1 MRIISLFFSLFSSG
15 DDTGDLTWIV
25 LNRSEQLDSIL
36 RGSNSRLMII
46 FKHSSRCGISSMI
59 LNDFT
64 RNYKLSD
71 DSAELYF
78 LDIIKENELSNE
90 VSIRY
95 GVVHESPQLIVIK
108 DEKVIHH
115 ASHFRIDAKKL
126 NDLVSAEK

>member
-1 MRIISLFFSLFSSG
+1 MRFISLFSSLG
-15 DDTGDLTWIV
+15 DTRDLAWIG

-36 RGSNSRLMII
+36 TGSNKRLMII

-59 LNDFT
+59 LNDFS

-71 DSAELYF
+71 DFAELYF
-78 LDIIKENELSNE
+78 LDIIKDKELSKE
-90 VSIRY
+90 LSIRY
-95 GVVHESPQLIVIK
+95 DVVHESPQLIVIK

-126 NDLVSAEK
+126 NVLVSAEN